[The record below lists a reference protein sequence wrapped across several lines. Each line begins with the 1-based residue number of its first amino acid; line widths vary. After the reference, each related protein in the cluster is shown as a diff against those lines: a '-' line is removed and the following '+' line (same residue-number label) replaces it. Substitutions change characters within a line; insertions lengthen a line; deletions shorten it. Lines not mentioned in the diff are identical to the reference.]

1 MIQKFTKR
9 DNIFCFS
16 GVWSGTTAL
25 LAIFYAITLK
35 GNIMSSKKIS
45 KICKL
50 LPMLFMAGALCTP
63 MMSHATVCPA
73 AGSASDC
80 NVLFTIGSGNAI
92 TTTFPD
98 PTPYDGIEDM
108 LVGVSNFSGGSI
120 ASLTLSGNSIFGFDG
135 DGISN
140 YTFLPSGPTGY
151 EGPNTSFNVVDYDN
165 GTVFFSGGLADGAS
179 AYFSLEYPAS
189 AFAQGGGGTV
199 GVSPVPEPETYAMLL
214 AGLGLIG
221 FAARRRS
228 KGIQSSSPNARHG
241 IFSRMATVALT
252 MCLGLAAGAVNASA
266 LPTFTL
272 TGSTWDATFGN
283 TYSGSFSDVY
293 NFTSPGG
300 GTSGGT
306 NAVSGYL
313 TGFNTI
319 FSNFSLTDTTT
330 STTLASGST
339 GWVYSSFS
347 FLLPNTT
354 DSYALNVSGSA
365 APGYSGG
372 SYSGNMSITA
382 VPESKTYA
390 MVLLGLCLIGFSAR
404 RKHNV

>member
-1 MIQKFTKR
+1 
-9 DNIFCFS
+9 
-16 GVWSGTTAL
+16 
-25 LAIFYAITLK
+25 
-35 GNIMSSKKIS
+35 MSSKKIS

-50 LPMLFMAGALCTP
+50 LPMLCMAGALFTP
-63 MMSHATVCPA
+63 MMSQAAVCPA
-73 AGSASDC
+73 AGSALDC

-98 PTPYDGIEDM
+98 PNAYDGIEDM
-108 LVGVSNFSGGSI
+108 LVGVSNLSGGSI
-120 ASLTLSGNSIFGFDG
+120 ASLTLSGTNIFGFDG
-135 DGISN
+135 DGVATYTSN
-140 YTFLPSGPTGY
+140 YYDGTGY
-151 EGPNTSFNVVDYDN
+151 AGPNTSFNIVDNDN
-165 GTVFFSGGLADGAS
+165 GTVYFTGGLANGSS

-189 AFAQGGGGTV
+189 AFAQGGGGSV

-221 FAARRRS
+221 FAARRRR
-228 KGIQSSSPNARHG
+228 KGIQSSSPNAG
-241 IFSRMATVALT
+241 QGVFSRMATVALT
-252 MCLGLAAGAVNASA
+252 MCLGFAAGAANASA

-354 DSYALNVSGSA
+354 DSYVLNVSGSA

-390 MVLLGLCLIGFSAR
+390 MLLLGLGLIGFSAR
-404 RKHNV
+404 RRNNV